1 MFRNYGK
8 NTSNT
13 RVLFWESIDEMV
25 LFDWKNCMDGKIEFV
40 NKERK
45 KHPDNFK
52 QWEKLHDEF
61 LLRFGIGEKFEKYL
75 ELIRKKSILECDV
88 VLTNDRFKINKIEV
102 MKMKIESLKMTFG
115 EGSTIEKSLI
125 HLSKWLG
132 FHLKIKELK
141 VVEFYEIIEEYGTR
155 AN

>member
-1 MFRNYGK
+1 MLWNYGK
-8 NTSNT
+8 NIFHG
-13 RVLFWESIDEMV
+13 RVSFWESIDEMV

-61 LLRFGIGEKFEKYL
+61 LVRFGISEKFEKYL
-75 ELIRKKSILECDV
+75 EMIRKKSLLECDV
-88 VLTNDRFKINKIEV
+88 VLTGDRFKLNKIEIL
-102 MKMKIESLKMTFG
+102 KQKIESLKMNFG
-115 EGSTIEKSLI
+115 DGLTIEKSLI

-132 FHLKIKELK
+132 FQLKIKELK
-141 VVEFYEIIEEYGTR
+141 VVEFYEIIDEYGTR